1 MRAIVLGLLVAA
13 VPCVVGLRGVARAE
27 EPTVAEAQVQVGDA
41 PGAFAL
47 NDENGKVVRLGDGKD
62 HGWFVLAFYPKA
74 MTGGCTKEVCSLRD
88 ALGELASRKVKVYGI
103 SLDDVASQ
111 KQFVEQQK
119 LNFPLL
125 SDPDGSVAARYRT
138 LPEGGKWTNRV
149 TFVVDPK
156 GVVRHVDRSV
166 QVATHGTDLVGVVE
180 KLVAESR

>member
-1 MRAIVLGLLVAA
+1 MLERGLLLFAVALA
-13 VPCVVGLRGVARAE
+13 IGVGAVARAE
-27 EPTVAEAQVQVGDA
+27 DPVPGAEKEVRVGDV

-47 NDENGKVVRLGDGKD
+47 NDENGRGVRLGQGEG

-88 ALGELASRKVKVYGI
+88 SLAELSGRGVKVYGI
-103 SLDDVASQ
+103 SLDDVVSQ
-111 KQFVEQQK
+111 KQFVDKEK

-125 SDPDGSVAARYRT
+125 SDTDGSVARKYRT
-138 LPEGGKWTNRV
+138 LPEGGKYTSRV

-166 QVATHGTDLVGVVE
+166 QVATHGSDLVAVVGR
-180 KLVAESR
+180 LVAAR